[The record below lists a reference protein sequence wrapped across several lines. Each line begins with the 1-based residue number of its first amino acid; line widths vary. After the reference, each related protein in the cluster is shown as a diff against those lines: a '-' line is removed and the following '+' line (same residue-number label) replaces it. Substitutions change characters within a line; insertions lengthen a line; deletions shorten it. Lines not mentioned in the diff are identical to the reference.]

1 MPVTTDTDKKMDT
14 FSEAVQTLLEHV
26 SDLKQQVM
34 EQPIAPP
41 TLLQVAFETV
51 STTLEELRVAEEEMR
66 AQNEM
71 LADAQETTQEWRLHY
86 QDLFDAAPDAYVV
99 TDLLGVISEA
109 NLSAQKLLGL
119 SLRFL
124 VGKPLA
130 GFVPVGDRQEFRRLL
145 LDIARDSSGR
155 EYNGREHAL
164 TLQPRKQAPVAVSAT
179 VTVIQAIGGR
189 PTGLRWL
196 IRDVTARG
204 AAEADRY
211 RRIVEEV
218 TDYAICLLDA
228 DGGILSWNSGAVR
241 IFGYTPE
248 ESLGMPMAALFTAED
263 RAAGLPE
270 LEQEAA
276 RTDGRTKSEGWLVR
290 KDGSRLWAGCVL
302 TTLRDPSGEARWF
315 AKVMRDETAHKE
327 EQQRMAEAYAHEQR
341 ISATFQRA
349 LLPQIPSHAFPGL
362 ELTTRYEAA
371 SEEAL
376 VGGDFFDAFRLD
388 SDQVALVVGDV
399 SGKGL
404 AAAARTAEIKYALR
418 AYLRETPEPGA
429 ALANLSA
436 FLYDNQRLGD
446 ETDENGGSVFVTLAV
461 VVVHSGTGE
470 ARAAAAGAEPPLLLS
485 ASGQAAAIPALG
497 PLPGM
502 TRNTSY
508 DSCAFTL
515 GVGDTL
521 VLVTDGITEA
531 RNGPDFLDYD
541 GLIRLAQGA
550 ASVPLS
556 ELGEAILS
564 GARAFAQG
572 SLHDDVCLLLARRE

>member
-1 MPVTTDTDKKMDT
+1 MTGKDNTDEKMDT
-14 FSEAVQTLLEHV
+14 FSEAIQTLLEHI
-26 SDLKQQVM
+26 SDLRQQVM
-34 EQPIAPP
+34 DQSAAPQ

-66 AQNEM
+66 VQNDM
-71 LADAQETTQEWRLHY
+71 LADAQETSQEWRLHY

-109 NLSAQKLLGL
+109 NLSAQSLLGL

-155 EYNGREHAL
+155 EHEL
-164 TLQPRKQAPVAVSAT
+164 TLQPRKQAPVIVSAT
-179 VTVIQAIGGR
+179 VTLIERMGGS

-218 TDYAICLLDA
+218 SEYAICLLDA
-228 DGGILSWNSGAVR
+228 DSNVLSWNSGAAR

-248 ESLGMPMAALFTAED
+248 EALGMPAAALFTAED

-270 LEQEAA
+270 QEQEAA
-276 RTDGRTKSEGWLVR
+276 RTAGRTTSEGWLVR
-290 KDGSRLWAGCVL
+290 QNGSRLWANCVL
-302 TTLRDPSGEARWF
+302 TTLRDPSGEARWY
-315 AKVMRDETAHKE
+315 AKVVRDETAHRE
-327 EQQRMAEAYAHEQR
+327 EQQRLAEAYAHEQR
-341 ISATFQRA
+341 IAATFQRA
-349 LLPQIPSHAFPGL
+349 LLPEIPPRAFSGL
-362 ELTTRYEAA
+362 ELTTRYAAA
-371 SEEAL
+371 SQEAL
-376 VGGDFFDAFRLD
+376 VGGDFFDAFRLNAD
-388 SDQVALVVGDV
+388 LVALVVGDV

-418 AYLRETPEPGA
+418 AYLRETPEPGT
-429 ALANLSA
+429 ALASLSA
-436 FLYDNQRLGD
+436 FLYDNQSLGD
-446 ETDENGGSVFVTLAV
+446 GTDETGGSVFVTLAV
-461 VVVHSGTGE
+461 VVVHSGTG
-470 ARAAAAGAEPPLLLS
+470 AAQAAAAGAEPPLLLS
-485 ASGQAAAIPALG
+485 ASGHAEAIPAQG

-502 TRNTSY
+502 TREATYPST
-508 DSCAFTL
+508 AFTL
-515 GVGDTL
+515 KAGDTL

-531 RNGPDFLDYD
+531 RCGPEFLDYD
-541 GLIRLAQGA
+541 GLIRLAQDGA
-550 ASVPLS
+550 AVASLS
-556 ELGEAILS
+556 DMGEAILA

-572 SLHDDVCLLLARRE
+572 SLHDDVCLLLARRD

>member
-1 MPVTTDTDKKMDT
+1 MRVTDTTDEKMDT
-14 FSEAVQTLLEHV
+14 FSEAIQTLLEHV

-34 EQPIAPP
+34 EQPAAPQ

-51 STTLEELRVAEEEMR
+51 NTTLEELRVAEEEMR
-66 AQNEM
+66 VQNEM

-86 QDLFDAAPDAYVV
+86 QDLFDAAPDAYIV
-99 TDLLGVISEA
+99 TDLLGVVSEA
-109 NLSAQKLLGL
+109 NLPAQNLLGL

-130 GFVPVGDRQEFRRLL
+130 GFVPAGNRQDFRSLL
-145 LDIARDSSGR
+145 AGMAREADGR
-155 EYNGREHAL
+155 EYEM

-179 VTVIQAIGGR
+179 VTVIQAVGGR

-196 IRDVTARG
+196 LRDVTARG

-228 DGGILSWNSGAVR
+228 DGDVLSWNSGAVR

-248 ESLGMPMAALFTAED
+248 ESLGMPIAALFTAED

-290 KDGSRLWAGCVL
+290 KDGSRVWAGCVL

-315 AKVMRDETAHKE
+315 AKVMRDETAYKE
-327 EQQRMAEAYAHEQR
+327 EQQRMAEAYAHELR

-349 LLPQIPSHAFPGL
+349 LLPEIPARAFPGL
-362 ELTTRYEAA
+362 ELTMRYAAA

-429 ALANLSA
+429 ALENLSA

-446 ETDENGGSVFVTLAV
+446 GTDENGGNVFVTLAV
-461 VVVHSGTGE
+461 VVVHSVTG
-470 ARAAAAGAEPPLLLS
+470 AAQAAAAGAEPPLLLS
-485 ASGQAAAIPALG
+485 ASGQAAAIPTLG

-502 TRNTSY
+502 TRDASY
-508 DSCAFTL
+508 DSYAFTL
-515 GVGDTL
+515 GAGDTL

-531 RNGPDFLDYD
+531 RRGPDFLDYD
-541 GLIRLAQGA
+541 GLIRLAQGTS
-550 ASVPLS
+550 ASAPLS

>member
-1 MPVTTDTDKKMDT
+1 MRVTDTTDEKMDS

-26 SDLKQQVM
+26 SALKQQVM
-34 EQPIAPP
+34 EQPNAPQ

-51 STTLEELRVAEEEMR
+51 NTTLEELRVAEEEMR

-86 QDLFDAAPDAYVV
+86 QDLFNSAPDAYLV

-109 NLSAQKLLGL
+109 NLSAQNLLGL

-124 VGKPLA
+124 AGKPLA
-130 GFVPVGDRQEFRRLL
+130 GFVPAGNRQDFRSLL
-145 LDIARDSSGR
+145 LGMTHDSGGR
-155 EYNGREHAL
+155 EYEM
-164 TLQPRKQAPVAVSAT
+164 TLQPRKQALVAVSAT
-179 VTVIQAIGGR
+179 VAVIQAVGGR

-241 IFGYTPE
+241 IFGYTPA

-276 RTDGRTKSEGWLVR
+276 RTDGRTTSEGWLVR
-290 KDGSRLWAGCVL
+290 KDGSRLWAGCAL

-315 AKVMRDETAHKE
+315 AKVIRDETARKE
-327 EQQRMAEAYAHEQR
+327 EQQRMAEAYAHELR
-341 ISATFQRA
+341 ISATFQRT
-349 LLPQIPSHAFPGL
+349 LLPEIPPRAFPGL
-362 ELTTRYEAA
+362 ELVTRYAAA

-446 ETDENGGSVFVTLAV
+446 GTNEDGGNVFVTLAV
-461 VVVHSGTGE
+461 VVVHSVTGE
-470 ARAAAAGAEPPLLLS
+470 ARVAAAGAEPPLLLR
-485 ASGQAAAIPALG
+485 ANGQAAALPALG

-502 TRNTSY
+502 TRDASY
-508 DSCAFTL
+508 DSCVFTL
-515 GVGDTL
+515 GAGDTL

-531 RNGPDFLDYD
+531 RNGSDFLDYD

-550 ASVPLS
+550 ASAPLS

>member
-1 MPVTTDTDKKMDT
+1 MPVATNTDEKMDT
-14 FSEAVQTLLEHV
+14 FSEAVQTLLEHI
-26 SDLKQQVM
+26 SDLRQQVM
-34 EQPIAPP
+34 EQPAAPQ

-51 STTLEELRVAEEEMR
+51 NTTLEELRVAEEEMR

-86 QDLFDAAPDAYVV
+86 QDLFNSAPDAYLV
-99 TDLLGVISEA
+99 TDLLGVIAEA
-109 NLSAQKLLGL
+109 NLSAQNLLGL

-130 GFVPVGDRQEFRRLL
+130 GFVPAGNRQDFRNLL
-145 LDIARDSSGR
+145 LGMVSDSSGR
-155 EYNGREHAL
+155 EYDGREHEI

-179 VTVIQAIGGR
+179 VTVIQAVGGR

-228 DGGILSWNSGAVR
+228 DGGIMSWNSGAVR

-248 ESLGMPMAALFTAED
+248 ESLGMPVAALFTAED

-270 LEQEAA
+270 QEQETA
-276 RTDGRTKSEGWLVR
+276 RTEGRTKSEGWLVR
-290 KDGSRLWAGCVL
+290 KDGNRLWASCVL

-315 AKVMRDETAHKE
+315 AKVMRDETVYKE

-341 ISATFQRA
+341 IAATFQRA
-349 LLPQIPSHAFPGL
+349 LLPEIPSRAFPGL
-362 ELTTRYEAA
+362 ELTTRYAAA
-371 SEEAL
+371 SQEAL

-388 SDQVALVVGDV
+388 ADQVALVVGDV

-436 FLYDNQRLGD
+436 FLHDNQRLGD
-446 ETDENGGSVFVTLAV
+446 ETEESGGSVFVTLAV

-470 ARAAAAGAEPPLLLS
+470 AWAAAAGAEPPLLLS

-502 TRNTSY
+502 TREASY
-508 DSCAFTL
+508 PSAAFTL

-531 RNGPDFLDYD
+531 RSGSDFLDYD
-541 GLIRLAQGA
+541 GFTRLAQGT
-550 ASVPLS
+550 ASASLS
-556 ELGEAILS
+556 DLGEAILS

-572 SLHDDVCLLLARRE
+572 NLHDDVCLLLARRV

>member
-1 MPVTTDTDKKMDT
+1 MPGTTIVDEKMDT
-14 FSEAVQTLLEHV
+14 FSEAVQTLLEHI
-26 SDLKQQVM
+26 SDLKQQVID
-34 EQPIAPP
+34 QPSAPQ

-51 STTLEELRVAEEEMR
+51 NTTLEELRVAEEEMR

-86 QDLFDAAPDAYVV
+86 QDLFDAAPDAYLV

-109 NLSAQKLLGL
+109 NLSAQRLLGL

-130 GFVPVGDRQEFRRLL
+130 GFVPAGNRQEFRTLML
-145 LDIARDSSGR
+145 NLSRDPD
-155 EYNGREHAL
+155 GREHEL
-164 TLQPRKQAPVAVSAT
+164 MLLPRKQAPVSVSAT
-179 VTVIQAIGGR
+179 VTVIEARGSR

-228 DGGILSWNSGAVR
+228 DGNVISWNTGAVR
-241 IFGYTPE
+241 IFGYTPDE
-248 ESLGMPMAALFTAED
+248 ARGMPLAALFTAEG
-263 RAAGLPE
+263 RAAGLPDQ
-270 LEQEAA
+270 EQETA
-276 RTDGRTKSEGWLVR
+276 RTEGRTTSEGWLVR
-290 KDGSRLWAGCVL
+290 KDGSRLWTACVL
-302 TTLRDPSGEARWF
+302 TTLRDPSGEARWY
-315 AKVMRDETAHKE
+315 AKVMRDWTAQWE

-341 ISATFQRA
+341 IAATFQRA
-349 LLPQIPSHAFPGL
+349 LLPEIPPHAFPGL

-371 SEEAL
+371 SQEAL

-388 SDQVALVVGDV
+388 ADQVALVVGDV

-404 AAAARTAEIKYALR
+404 TAAARTAEIKYALR

-429 ALANLSA
+429 ALASLST
-436 FLYDNQRLGD
+436 FLYNNQRLGD
-446 ETDENGGSVFVTLAV
+446 GTEESGSVFVTLSV
-461 VVVHSGTGE
+461 VVVHSGTGA

-485 ASGQAAAIPALG
+485 AGGHAEAIPAQG
-497 PLPGM
+497 PLPGI
-502 TRNTSY
+502 TREAFYPSA
-508 DSCAFTL
+508 AFTL
-515 GVGDTL
+515 GAGDTL
-521 VLVTDGITEA
+521 ILVTDGITEA

-541 GLIRLAQGA
+541 GFTRLAQGA
-550 ASVPLS
+550 SASASLN
-556 ELGEAILS
+556 EIGEAILS

>member
-1 MPVTTDTDKKMDT
+1 MDS
-14 FSEAVQTLLEHV
+14 FSEAVQVLSDHI

-34 EQPIAPP
+34 DQPAAPQ

-71 LADAQETTQEWRLHY
+71 LADAQETSQEWRLHY
-86 QDLFDAAPDAYVV
+86 QDLFDAAPDPYLV

-109 NLSAQKLLGL
+109 NLSAQSLLGL

-124 VGKPLA
+124 IGKPLA
-130 GFVPVGDRQEFRRLL
+130 GFVPAGDRQEFRRLL

-155 EYNGREHAL
+155 EHEM
-164 TLQPRKQAPVAVSAT
+164 TLLPRKQAPVEVSAT
-179 VTVIQAIGGR
+179 ATRIQKMGGS

-218 TDYAICLLDA
+218 TDYAICLLDT
-228 DGGILSWNSGAVR
+228 DGDVLSWNSGATHM
-241 IFGYTPE
+241 FGYTPE
-248 ESLGMPMAALFTAED
+248 EARGMPLAALFTAED

-270 LEQEAA
+270 QEQETA
-276 RTDGRTKSEGWLVR
+276 RTDGRTKSEGWMVR

-302 TTLRDPSGEARWF
+302 TTLRDPSGEPRWF
-315 AKVMRDETAHKE
+315 AKVIRDETARRE
-327 EQQRMAEAYAHEQR
+327 EQQRLTEAYAREQR
-341 ISATFQRA
+341 IAATFQRA
-349 LLPQIPSHAFPGL
+349 LLPEIPPRAFSGL
-362 ELTTRYEAA
+362 ELTTRYAAA

-376 VGGDFFDAFRLD
+376 VGGDFFDAFRLNAD
-388 SDQVALVVGDV
+388 LVALVVGDV

-418 AYLRETPEPGA
+418 AYLRETPEPGT
-429 ALANLSA
+429 ALASLSA
-436 FLYDNQRLGD
+436 FLYDNQSFGD
-446 ETDENGGSVFVTLAV
+446 GTEENGGNVFVTLAV

-470 ARAAAAGAEPPLLLS
+470 AQAAAAGAEPPLLLS
-485 ASGQAAAIPALG
+485 ANGHAEAIPAQG
-497 PLPGM
+497 PLPGL
-502 TRNTSY
+502 TRDASY
-508 DSCAFTL
+508 ESTAFTL
-515 GVGDTL
+515 KAGDTL

-531 RNGPDFLDYD
+531 RRGPEFLDYD
-541 GLIRLAQGA
+541 GLIRLAQA
-550 ASVPLS
+550 ASAAPSLS
-556 ELGEAILS
+556 GMAEAILS
-564 GARAFAQG
+564 EARAFAQG
-572 SLHDDVCLLLARRE
+572 SLHDDVCLLLARRC